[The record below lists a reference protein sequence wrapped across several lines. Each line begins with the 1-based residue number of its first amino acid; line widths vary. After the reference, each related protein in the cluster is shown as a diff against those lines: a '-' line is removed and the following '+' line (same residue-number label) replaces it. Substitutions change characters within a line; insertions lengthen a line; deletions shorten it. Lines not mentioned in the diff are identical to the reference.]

1 MLCTYSVIPRPTTN
15 KAEKEVYTKKNSMN
29 KPKWNS
35 EKSSGNLQKGRKNE
49 TEKRKLNKQK
59 IKNNM
64 ANLNL
69 DRPIITLTVNSLN
82 TLIKIQ
88 GLSEWIK
95 NRPNCNLT
103 TRNSL

>member
-1 MLCTYSVIPRPTTN
+1 
-15 KAEKEVYTKKNSMN
+15 
-29 KPKWNS
+29 
-35 EKSSGNLQKGRKNE
+35 
-49 TEKRKLNKQK
+49 
-59 IKNNM
+59 M